1 MTTISRPRAG
11 AVPRANL
18 PEAFIY
24 DEWYVAAWAEEIT
37 RAPMR
42 RIILDEPIVFYR
54 KVDGTATALID
65 RCVHRAY
72 PLSVGALDGDKIVC
86 GYHGFVYDAG
96 GACVL
101 VPGQSTV
108 PRSAAVRAFPLV
120 ERGPF
125 VWIWMGDPERAD
137 ASTVPE
143 LPWIHDG
150 AWHHIKDLAT
160 IKARYAL
167 LVDNLMDL
175 SHETFIHGAT
185 IGSMDIVETP
195 TTTETDG
202 NIVRVGRHM
211 EGAEIPANFKRYTG
225 LTDGTID
232 RWQDIEYH
240 VPACYTLH
248 IRVAPR
254 GAGDDQAFFTK
265 IVYALPPE
273 TKHSTHFIRL
283 ISKSFGHNQPE
294 WVASTI
300 SRAHTQVLEEDRV
313 ALELLEENLPA
324 DGHWQELSVNFDRGG
339 LQWRRV
345 FRQRLGQQSEANE
358 TIE

>member
-1 MTTISRPRAG
+1 MIATPRPRAA

-18 PEAFIY
+18 PEAFIH
-24 DEWYVAAWAEEIT
+24 DEWYVAAWSEEVT
-37 RAPMR
+37 RAPLR
-42 RIILDEPIVFYR
+42 RIILDEPVVLYR
-54 KVDGTATALID
+54 KLDGTATALLD

-72 PLSVGALDGDKIVC
+72 PLSAGTIEGDTIVC
-86 GYHGFVYDAG
+86 GYHGFVYDACG
-96 GACVL
+96 SCVA

-108 PRSAAVRAFPLV
+108 PKHAGVRAFPLA
-120 ERGPF
+120 ERGPL
-125 VWIWMGDPERAD
+125 VWIWMGDPARAD
-137 ASTVPE
+137 ASVLPAIPWTVDAN
-143 LPWIHDG
+143 WN
-150 AWHHIKDLAT
+150 HIKDFAT

-175 SHETFIHGAT
+175 SHETYIHGAT

-195 TTTETDG
+195 MTTEVEG
-202 NIVRVGRHM
+202 NVVRVFRHM
-211 EGAEIPANFKRYTG
+211 SRAEIPANYKRYTG
-225 LTDGTID
+225 ISGGTID

-248 IRVAPR
+248 IRVAPS

-265 IVYALPPE
+265 IVYALTPE
-273 TKHSTHFIRL
+273 TKHSTHLIRL
-283 ISKSFGHNQPE
+283 ISKSYGHDQPE
-294 WVASTI
+294 WLAHTI
-300 SRAHTQVLEEDRV
+300 SRGHTQVLDEDRV
-313 ALELLEENLPA
+313 ALERLEENLPA

>member
-1 MTTISRPRAG
+1 MTVTSRRRAS

-18 PEAFIY
+18 PQAFVY

-37 RAPMR
+37 RLPMR
-42 RIILDEPIVFYR
+42 RVILAEPIVLYR
-54 KVDGTATALID
+54 KLDGTATALLD

-72 PLSVGALDGDKIVC
+72 PLSAGRLDGDNVVC
-86 GYHGFVYDAG
+86 GYHGFVYDPCG
-96 GACVL
+96 TCVL

-125 VWIWMGDPERAD
+125 VWIWMGEPERAD
-137 ASTVPE
+137 PTTVPQ
-143 LPWIHDG
+143 LPWTLDA
-150 AWHHIKDLAT
+150 AWHHIKDFAT

-202 NIVRVGRHM
+202 NVVRVFRHI
-211 EGAEIPANFKRYTG
+211 ERAAIPANYKSYTG

-232 RWQDIEYH
+232 RWQDIEYN

-248 IRVAPR
+248 VRVAPH
-254 GAGDDQAFFTK
+254 GAGDADAFFTK
-265 IVYALPPE
+265 IVYALTPE
-273 TKHSTHFIRL
+273 TKHSTHLIRL
-283 ISKSFGHNQPE
+283 ISKSFGFGQPE
-294 WVASTI
+294 WVAQTI
-300 SRAHTQVLEEDRV
+300 SRGHTQVLDEDRV

-324 DGHWQELSVNFDRGG
+324 SGHWQELSVNFDRGG

>member
-1 MTTISRPRAG
+1 
-11 AVPRANL
+11 
-18 PEAFIY
+18 
-24 DEWYVAAWAEEIT
+24 
-37 RAPMR
+37 
-42 RIILDEPIVFYR
+42 
-54 KVDGTATALID
+54 
-65 RCVHRAY
+65 
-72 PLSVGALDGDKIVC
+72 
-86 GYHGFVYDAG
+86 
-96 GACVL
+96 
-101 VPGQSTV
+101 
-108 PRSAAVRAFPLV
+108 
-120 ERGPF
+120 
-125 VWIWMGDPERAD
+125 
-137 ASTVPE
+137 
-143 LPWIHDG
+143 
-150 AWHHIKDLAT
+150 
-160 IKARYAL
+160 
-167 LVDNLMDL
+167 MDL

-195 TTTETDG
+195 TTTETEG

-248 IRVAPR
+248 IRVAPH
-254 GAGDDQAFFTK
+254 GEGDDKAFFTK
-265 IVYALPPE
+265 IVYALTPE
-273 TKHSTHFIRL
+273 TKHSTHLIRL

-313 ALELLEENLPA
+313 ALELLEDNLPA
-324 DGHWQELSVNFDRGG
+324 NGHWQELSVNFDRGG

-345 FRQRLGQQSEANE
+345 FRQRIGQQSEANE